1 VCGFRLLD
9 QQHFE
14 DFAESGKK
22 NEDFVFFG
30 EKKFEEKK
38 HYTMKPFNIKTSIFV
53 IFATLLALFAPQ
65 QTSAQEL
72 FNGVVTYKMSMN
84 GASAQTYTVYY
95 RGHDYMTDMPLT
107 KLRTLYLSEEK
118 KMYSIMSM
126 LGKPMV
132 SSFDYDVETSSL
144 EIFDETTPTEEIA
157 GHHCLRITT
166 DSENEMMEG
175 KVTIWIDT
183 SYHIASQYGM
193 GLPVRTE
200 TRMQMQGR
208 TIETVSE
215 LVSVVAGEV
224 DDALFAVPGKEGA
237 VWMTIDADGNPVI
250 SGDTTGLYAPIH
262 SERIE
267 EVDSVGFR
275 KAISNGKTVCMFTAV
290 WCGPCRLMYPRLE
303 NVAKQLG
310 RGYRFIKVDLDRCR
324 TIAQEYDCMTI
335 PVVILF
341 ENGKEVRRITS
352 AAYGEED
359 ILKFVEGR

>member
-1 VCGFRLLD
+1 MNE
-9 QQHFE
+9 HF
-14 DFAESGKK
+14 
-22 NEDFVFFG
+22 N
-30 EKKFEEKK
+30 
-38 HYTMKPFNIKTSIFV
+38 TMKHLNIKITILV
-53 IFATLLALFAPQ
+53 TCAALLTVFAPQ

-95 RGHDYMTDMPLT
+95 RGHDQMTDMPHN

-132 SSFDYDVETSSL
+132 SSFDFDG
-144 EIFDETTPTEEIA
+144 EILSTNFFDDSTPTEDIA

-166 DSENEMMEG
+166 DSDNETMEG
-175 KVTIWIDT
+175 KVTIWLDT
-183 SYHIASQYGM
+183 SYHIASQYGL

-200 TRMQMQGR
+200 TRIEMKGQMM
-208 TIETVSE
+208 ETVSE
-215 LVSVVAGEV
+215 LVSVVEGEV

-237 VWMTIDADGNPVI
+237 VWMSIDADGNPVI
-250 SGDTTGLYAPIH
+250 SGDTAGLYAPIH
-262 SERIE
+262 SKRIE

-275 KAISNGKTVCMFTAV
+275 KAIAKGKTVCMFTAV

-341 ENGKEVRRITS
+341 EDGKELRRITS
-352 AAYGEED
+352 AAYSEED
-359 ILKFVEGR
+359 ILKFVEAR

>member
-1 VCGFRLLD
+1 
-9 QQHFE
+9 
-14 DFAESGKK
+14 
-22 NEDFVFFG
+22 
-30 EKKFEEKK
+30 
-38 HYTMKPFNIKTSIFV
+38 MKPINIKTSIV
-53 IFATLLALFAPQ
+53 MICVALLTLFAPQ

-95 RGHDYMTDMPLT
+95 RGHDQMTDMPLT

-118 KMYSIMSM
+118 KMYTIMSM

-132 SSFDYDVETSSL
+132 SSVDFDAEDLQHGEL
-144 EIFDETTPTEEIA
+144 FDETTPAEEIA

-166 DSENEMMEG
+166 DSDNETMEG
-175 KVTIWIDT
+175 KVTIWLDT
-183 SYHIASQYGM
+183 SYHIASQYGL
-193 GLPVRTE
+193 GLPVRIE
-200 TRMQMQGR
+200 TRMEMKGR
-208 TIETVSE
+208 TMETVSE
-215 LVSVVAGEV
+215 LVSVVEGEV
-224 DDALFAVPGKEGA
+224 DDALFAVPGKEGT
-237 VWMTIDADGNPVI
+237 VWMSIDADGNPVI
-250 SGDTTGLYAPIH
+250 SGDTTGLYAPVH
-262 SERIE
+262 SKRIE

-275 KAISNGKTVCMFTAV
+275 KAIAKGKTVCMFTAV

-310 RGYRFIKVDLDRCR
+310 KGYRFIKVDIDRCR

-341 ENGKEVRRITS
+341 EDGKELRRITS

>member
-1 VCGFRLLD
+1 MWSTIVYIILLLI
-9 QQHFE
+9 
-14 DFAESGKK
+14 GM
-22 NEDFVFFG
+22 
-30 EKKFEEKK
+30 K
-38 HYTMKPFNIKTSIFV
+38 HLNIKTSFFV
-53 IFATLLALFAPQ
+53 ICAALLTAFAPQ
-65 QTSAQEL
+65 RTSAQEL

-84 GASAQTYTVYY
+84 GASAQLYTVYY
-95 RGHDYMTDMPLT
+95 RGRDYMTDMPLT

-126 LGKPMV
+126 MGKPMV
-132 SSFDYDVETSSL
+132 SSFDFDAEPL
-144 EIFDETTPTEEIA
+144 HGKIFDDSAPTEEIA
-157 GHHCLRITT
+157 GHQCIRITS
-166 DSENEMMEG
+166 DNDNETMEG
-175 KVTIWIDT
+175 KVTIWLDT
-183 SYHIASQYGM
+183 SYHIASQYGL

-208 TIETVSE
+208 TMETVSE
-215 LVSVVAGEV
+215 LVSVVEGEV
-224 DDALFAVPGKEGA
+224 DDALFAVPGKEGV

-250 SGDTTGLYAPIH
+250 SGDTTGLYAPVH

-275 KAISNGKTVCMFTAV
+275 NAIANGKTVCMFTAV

-310 RGYRFIKVDLDRCR
+310 RGYRFIKVDFDRCR

-341 ENGKEVRRITS
+341 EDGKELRRITS

>member
-1 VCGFRLLD
+1 MVMICAALL
-9 QQHFE
+9 
-14 DFAESGKK
+14 
-22 NEDFVFFG
+22 
-30 EKKFEEKK
+30 
-38 HYTMKPFNIKTSIFV
+38 T
-53 IFATLLALFAPQ
+53 LFAPQ
-65 QTSAQEL
+65 KISAQEL

-84 GASAQTYTVYY
+84 GASATTCTVYY
-95 RGHDYMTDMPLT
+95 RGHDYMTDMPQN

-126 LGKPMV
+126 MGKPIV
-132 SSFDYDVETSSL
+132 SSFDFDAEDL
-144 EIFDETTPTEEIA
+144 QHGKLFDETTPTEEIA
-157 GHHCLRITT
+157 GHHCFRIST
-166 DSENEMMEG
+166 DSDNEMMEG

-183 SYHIASQYGM
+183 SYHIASQYGI

-200 TRMQMQGR
+200 TRMEMKGQ

-224 DDALFAVPGKEGA
+224 DDALFAVPGKEGV
-237 VWMTIDADGNPVI
+237 VWMSINADGNPVI

-275 KAISNGKTVCMFTAV
+275 NAIAKGKTVCMFTAV

-310 RGYRFIKVDLDRCR
+310 SGYRYIKVDIDRCR

-341 ENGKEVRRITS
+341 DNGKEVRRITS

>member
-1 VCGFRLLD
+1 MNK
-9 QQHFE
+9 HFI
-14 DFAESGKK
+14 
-22 NEDFVFFG
+22 
-30 EKKFEEKK
+30 
-38 HYTMKPFNIKTSIFV
+38 TMNSFHIKTSIFV
-53 IFATLLALFAPQ
+53 ICVVLLTFFAPQ
-65 QTSAQEL
+65 KTSAQEL

-84 GASAQTYTVYY
+84 GASATTYTVYY
-95 RGHDYMTDMPLT
+95 RGHDYMTDMPQN

-126 LGKPMV
+126 MGKPIV
-132 SSFDYDVETSSL
+132 SSFDFDAEPL
-144 EIFDETTPTEEIA
+144 HEKIFDDSAPTEEIA
-157 GHHCLRITT
+157 GHHCLRIST
-166 DSENEMMEG
+166 DSDNEMMEG

-200 TRMQMQGR
+200 TQMQMQGR
-208 TIETVSE
+208 TMETVSE

-224 DDALFAVPGKEGA
+224 DDALFAVPGKEDA
-237 VWMTIDADGNPVI
+237 VWMSIDADGKPVI
-250 SGDTTGLYAPIH
+250 SGDTTGLYAPVH

-275 KAISNGKTVCMFTAV
+275 NAIASGKTVCMFTAV

-310 RGYRFIKVDLDRCR
+310 RGYRFIKVDIDRCR
-324 TIAQEYDCMTI
+324 AIAQEYDCMTI

-341 ENGKEVRRITS
+341 ENGEELRRITS
-352 AAYGEED
+352 AAYNEED
-359 ILKFVEGR
+359 ILRFVERR

>member
-1 VCGFRLLD
+1 
-9 QQHFE
+9 
-14 DFAESGKK
+14 
-22 NEDFVFFG
+22 
-30 EKKFEEKK
+30 
-38 HYTMKPFNIKTSIFV
+38 
-53 IFATLLALFAPQ
+53 
-65 QTSAQEL
+65 
-72 FNGVVTYKMSMN
+72 
-84 GASAQTYTVYY
+84 
-95 RGHDYMTDMPLT
+95 
-107 KLRTLYLSEEK
+107 
-118 KMYSIMSM
+118 
-126 LGKPMV
+126 
-132 SSFDYDVETSSL
+132 
-144 EIFDETTPTEEIA
+144 
-157 GHHCLRITT
+157 
-166 DSENEMMEG
+166 MMEG

-183 SYHIASQYGM
+183 SYHISSQYGL

-215 LVSVVAGEV
+215 LVSVAAGEV

-237 VWMTIDADGNPVI
+237 VWMTIDANGNPVI

-275 KAISNGKTVCMFTAV
+275 KAISSGKTVCMFTAV

-303 NVAKQLG
+303 SVAKQLG
-310 RGYRFIKVDLDRCR
+310 RGYRFIKVDIDRCR

-352 AAYGEED
+352 AAYSEED